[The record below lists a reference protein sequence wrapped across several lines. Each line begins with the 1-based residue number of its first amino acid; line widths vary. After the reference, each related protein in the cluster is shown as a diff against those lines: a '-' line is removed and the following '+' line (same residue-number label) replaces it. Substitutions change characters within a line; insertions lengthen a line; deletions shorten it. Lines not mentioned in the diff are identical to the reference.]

1 MAEYIKEKWSA
12 DFPDRAGQEVRPT
25 EAVENTLDYDVL
37 FPQYLSED
45 PVVFNQQN
53 RTVSQLVSND
63 ARLYERISATAAD
76 INAHLTDAKAHAS
89 GISGNAASASKLQTG
104 RKIHRVLFDGTRDI
118 TLPDFSGCGEKTAG
132 QSGMVPS
139 PAAGKL
145 NTVLHS
151 NGSWGKV
158 TYADMD
164 EEAVTEKEQMSEL
177 KRFYIE
183 KFEGNVLRE
192 FYPEG
197 ALKSEAEVKEG
208 KRHGRYREY
217 HENGKL
223 KLRGK
228 YSNNQP
234 KGTWKYYTEEGE
246 FERKEKF

>member
-1 MAEYIKEKWSA
+1 MI
-12 DFPDRAGQEVRPT
+12 
-25 EAVENTLDYDVL
+25 NTLTSPL
-37 FPQYLSED
+37 PETNFS
-45 PVVFNQQN
+45 
-53 RTVSQLVSND
+53 VSIKDWS
-63 ARLYERISATAAD
+63 
-76 INAHLTDAKAHAS
+76 
-89 GISGNAASASKLQTG
+89 
-104 RKIHRVLFDGTRDI
+104 
-118 TLPDFSGCGEKTAG
+118 
-132 QSGMVPS
+132 S
-139 PAAGKL
+139 PILGL
-145 NTVLHS
+145 LR
-151 NGSWGKV
+151 
-158 TYADMD
+158 
-164 EEAVTEKEQMSEL
+164 ELMSEL